1 MSPPAAE
8 DGAGPHIEDYVRA
21 KRNLIFC
28 RRAQDGTGEGIFFL
42 GRMPT
47 PAEAE
52 IIRHELE
59 KYLGTENV
67 LVEEFAFA
75 PAACLSAFR

>member
-8 DGAGPHIEDYVRA
+8 DGSSPARSPGDDARYALDLVGGIGRDVGLGVPGTRPQR
-21 KRNLIFC
+21 KR
-28 RRAQDGTGEGIFFL
+28 
-42 GRMPT
+42 
-47 PAEAE
+47 AE